1 MFYYMNNEM
10 QHQLENMKDEYNF
23 ELVIDYLDK
32 KTPEEQD
39 EQFEEQFPK
48 VFYLED
54 YDSKISAIIEKLYG
68 FVKNNIYIDMLIRHM
83 NQMHSMMKPNDCDDD
98 NLMGFMMLFCFDYFQ
113 FVHMCLQDIYKY
125 NNITEE
131 SSEKIKNK
139 LNSIVK

>member
-54 YDSKISAIIEKLYG
+54 YDSKIPNIVEKIYG
-68 FVKNNIYIDMLIRHM
+68 FVKTNKDIACFIKYTSSQHT
-83 NQMHSMMKPNDCDDD
+83 MMKPSDCDDD
-98 NLMGFMMLFCFDYFQ
+98 NLMGFMMLFSFDYFQ
-113 FVHMCLQDIYKY
+113 ILHECLNSIYKY
-125 NNITEE
+125 NEVTHLC
-131 SSEKIKNK
+131 SDKIKK
-139 LNSIVK
+139 FVK